1 MRRIALPLAALAVL
15 GTGFAAYGAATDS
28 APSYRTVVARVADV
42 EQVLDLSGTIEPSG
56 RSELAFGTDGRVAAV
71 RTAVGRTVR
80 QGDVIAVLDRA
91 SLRAAVDRATADLAS
106 AKARLAADRSAQTAE
121 VAATPDTGAA
131 TPDTGAGGASGGGG
145 ASPSPSPSPALAQLA
160 QQQDAVLAAQTAA
173 STALAT
179 STAALATQQEAC
191 AATETPEPSA
201 TESTESTEAPASP
214 DSPVSDGCAAAL
226 AAVQSAQASTAE
238 AQKSLQTA
246 LLALGKTL
254 TAAAAPTSTPTAT
267 PAPTRTPVTETP
279 ASETP
284 ASETP
289 TRSVTA
295 ATLADDQASID
306 RARADLTQARADL
319 RAAVVRAPADGTV
332 TALSVAPGDQA
343 AAGDTVATVVAPG
356 VTTVTLEV
364 TKDQAA
370 QLEAGTPVAVT
381 PAGASDAL
389 DGTISRVAH
398 LATTADDSGAGGG
411 GSTDPTYAVQVTL
424 DERDLAL
431 PDGLPASVAVVVGE
445 ADNAVTVPAS
455 ALSNGTV
462 QVLRDGKAERVPV
475 TTGVVGS
482 TDVEVVDGLDAGT
495 RVVLADLDAEVPSSD
510 SPQGGFGGGGFRISG
525 PAGGMMPAR

>member
-131 TPDTGAGGASGGGG
+131 TPDTGAGSGGGG
-145 ASPSPSPSPALAQLA
+145 GASPSPSPALAQLA

-254 TAAAAPTSTPTAT
+254 TTATPTADT
-267 PAPTRTPVTETP
+267 PTSTPVTETP

-332 TALSVAPGDQA
+332 TALSVASGDQVT
-343 AAGDTVATVVAPG
+343 AGDTVATVVAPG

-364 TKDQAA
+364 TEDQAA

-381 PAGASDAL
+381 PAGASDPL

-398 LATTADDSGAGGG
+398 LATTAD

-445 ADNAVTVPAS
+445 ADDAVTVPAS

-482 TDVEVVDGLDAGT
+482 TEVEVVDGLDAGT

>member
-1 MRRIALPLAALAVL
+1 MRTLTPVRRIALPLAALAVL

-201 TESTESTEAPASP
+201 TESTEAPASP

-254 TAAAAPTSTPTAT
+254 TAATAAATATADTPTSTPTAT
-267 PAPTRTPVTETP
+267 PTPTRTPVP
-279 ASETP
+279 ATP

-332 TALSVAPGDQA
+332 TALSVAPGDQV

-356 VTTVTLEV
+356 VTTVTLQV

-381 PAGASDAL
+381 PAGASDPL

-398 LATTADDSGAGGG
+398 LATAADD
-411 GSTDPTYAVQVTL
+411 STDPTYAVQVTL

-445 ADNAVTVPAS
+445 ADDAVTVPAS

-482 TDVEVVDGLDAGT
+482 TDAEVVDGLDAGT